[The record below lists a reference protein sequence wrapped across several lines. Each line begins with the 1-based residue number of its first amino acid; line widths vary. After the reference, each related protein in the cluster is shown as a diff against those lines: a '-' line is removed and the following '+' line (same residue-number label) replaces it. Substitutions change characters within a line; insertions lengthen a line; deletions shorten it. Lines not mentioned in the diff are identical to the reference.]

1 MKRHE
6 IDWVSLIAGG
16 VFLLVAVTHLVGA
29 AVGDDPD
36 LRWLL
41 PAMLVGLGVAG
52 VTGAVRGVR
61 GPRPATSEPSEPTG

>member
-1 MKRHE
+1 MRRHDL
-6 IDWVSLIAGG
+6 DWTSLIAGG

-29 AVGDDPD
+29 AAGDDPD

-61 GPRPATSEPSEPTG
+61 GPRAVTDNPPEPPS

>member
-29 AVGDDPD
+29 AAGDDPD

-61 GPRPATSEPSEPTG
+61 GPRTATDEPSEPLG

>member
-1 MKRHE
+1 MRRHDL
-6 IDWVSLIAGG
+6 DWVSLIAGG

-29 AVGDDPD
+29 AAGDDPD

-41 PAMLVGLGVAG
+41 PAMLVGLGIAG

-61 GPRPATSEPSEPTG
+61 GPRSDGEDPTEVPG

>member
-1 MKRHE
+1 MRRHE

-16 VFLLVAVTHLVGA
+16 VFLLVAATHLVGA
-29 AVGDDPD
+29 AAGDDPD

-41 PAMLVGLGVAG
+41 PAMLVGLGIAG

-61 GPRPATSEPSEPTG
+61 GPRAAADDLPEPPG

>member
-29 AVGDDPD
+29 AAGDDPD

-41 PAMLVGLGVAG
+41 PAMLVGLGIAG

-61 GPRPATSEPSEPTG
+61 GPRAVADDSAELPG